1 MNRGNFLGQSNRDFP
16 LDCETLDFLQA
27 NQELLAVL
35 GQIGGDKTIL
45 SGCVKTGTTVAPGY
59 IFLKTAQYPE
69 GEVLKFDGGTIDLVT
84 TTVYLSETATAVT
97 AQGYTYQQ
105 AYYNRS
111 LKAGLGDEQFLWA
124 DFSRVET
131 NAALKA
137 RVQTLESEVAA
148 LAPTPIGIPQPW
160 TGYVSKIPANMVLYD
175 GRALNIADYP
185 EAYDVWGTMHNT
197 QNGRTTPAGQFR
209 IPDMSGAFLA
219 GYSAS
224 DDDYNEVGKQ
234 GGAKTHKLTIAEMP
248 AHSFKIAV
256 DGATN
261 GGGSNFLQG
270 HPDRYLSRLHTNNPD
285 GNNDY
290 ELCGLDTGTPTLGK
304 TNTVGGDEAFD
315 KRPPFFTVAYIG
327 RIQ

>member
-69 GEVLKFDGGTIDLVT
+69 GEVLKFDGGTIDSVT
-84 TTVYLSETATAVT
+84 TTIYVSETAIAVT
-97 AQGYTYQQ
+97 AQGYSYPQ
-105 AYYNRS
+105 AYYSRS
-111 LKAGLGDEQFLWA
+111 LKAGLGTEQFLWA

-131 NAALKA
+131 NTALKA
-137 RVQTLESEVAA
+137 RVQTLESQVAS
-148 LAPTPIGIPQPW
+148 LAPPAIGIPQMF

-175 GRALNIADYP
+175 GRALNISEYP
-185 EAYDVWGTMHNT
+185 EAYDVWGTMYNT

-209 IPDMSGAFLA
+209 IPDMSGAFIA

-224 DDDYNEVGKQ
+224 DDDYSEVGKQ
-234 GGAKTHKLTIAEMP
+234 GGEKTHVLTISEMP
-248 AHSFKIAV
+248 KHSFKTVIV
-256 DGATN
+256 GNNNEPPLRNDGEASIVEYRN
-261 GGGSNFLQG
+261 
-270 HPDRYLSRLHTNNPD
+270 DRSD
-285 GNNDY
+285 GNSDY
-290 ELCGLDTGTPTLGK
+290 VLDGKVGTPTHGK
-304 TNTVGGDEAFD
+304 TNIVGGDQAHEN
-315 KRPPFFTVAYIG
+315 RPPFFTVAYIG

>member
-69 GEVLKFDGGTIDLVT
+69 GEVLKFDGGTIDSVT
-84 TTVYLSETATAVT
+84 TTVYISETATAVT
-97 AQGYTYQQ
+97 AQGYTYPQ

-124 DFSRVET
+124 DFSRLET
-131 NAALKA
+131 NAALKL
-137 RVQTLESEVAA
+137 RVQTLEGEVAA

-160 TGYVSKIPANMVLYD
+160 TGYISKIPANMVLYD
-175 GRALNIADYP
+175 GRALNIAEYP
-185 EAYDVWGTMHNT
+185 EAFNVWGTMHNN

-234 GGAKTHKLTIAEMP
+234 GGAKTHKLTISEMP
-248 AHSFKIAV
+248 PHSFKTVVVGTSTGNSTPINQNPDFSIIGRSV
-256 DGATN
+256 D
-261 GGGSNFLQG
+261 QG
-270 HPDRYLSRLHTNNPD
+270 D

-290 ELCGLDTGTPTLGK
+290 QLIGRNETPTLGK
-304 TNTVGGDEAFD
+304 TNIIGGDQPHES
-315 KRPPFFTVAYIG
+315 RPPFFTVAYIG